1 MTTRITRTAAL
12 LALATLT
19 ATACGTNQPPSLFT
33 KGQVSVGVK
42 SDQPGTSYLDG
53 YDFNG
58 FDITVARQLLKK
70 LGTEP
75 NFAAV
80 PSERRTT
87 AVTEGRQDLVIA
99 TFSITD
105 ERSAKVDFVG
115 PYATTPQGVMVRKD
129 DPRIK
134 NLSDLRGKSVCAW
147 SGTTSGTALQKIPGL
162 VFSGKTTADGCV
174 RALENRQVD
183 AVSTDT
189 LILYGFAQ
197 SKQYPNLKVVPGIDI
212 DSTNRYGI
220 AMPKG
225 HREDC
230 YKLRDALRDYLNSSD
245 WKRDFTTELP
255 AVPEADAHWE
265 AHYKPNA
272 DDLDKYSCRDK
283 SAP

>member
-1 MTTRITRTAAL
+1 MTTRLTGIAAL
-12 LALATLT
+12 LALAAFT
-19 ATACGTNQPPSLFT
+19 ATACGTNAPPSLFA

-42 SDQPGTSYLDG
+42 SDQPGTSYLDS
-53 YDFNG
+53 YDFRG

-70 LGTEP
+70 LHTEP
-75 NFAAV
+75 NFTAV

-105 ERSAKVDFVG
+105 QRSRDVDFVG
-115 PYATTPQGVMVRKD
+115 PYAITPQGVMVRKD
-129 DPRIK
+129 DHRIRT
-134 NLSDLRGKSVCAW
+134 LADLRGKSVCAW
-147 SGTTSGTALQKIPGL
+147 SGTTSGIALQKIPGL
-162 VFSGKTTADGCV
+162 VFSAKNTADGCV
-174 RALENRQVD
+174 SALENHEVD

-189 LILYGFAQ
+189 MILHGFTQ

-220 AMPKG
+220 AMQKG

-230 YKLRDALRDYLNSSD
+230 RKLRDALRDYLNSSD

-255 AVPEADAHWE
+255 AIPQADAHWE
-265 AHYKPNA
+265 AHYKPSA